1 MNRFVFS
8 GLYGAIA
15 LFFFLPFFNIT
26 CNNSHVLSYSGK
38 EIVFANKP
46 AVNEELAEYL
56 EDERFEA
63 AMGQMTQQKESVA
76 VRIGLS
82 LIWVL
87 AIFSF
92 VFILLKQVARRYHF
106 VVSPFILFVLTFFAI
121 NAKYSFSRPEMKN
134 MLFNISLNIDWG
146 LILAMIVS
154 ALIIGLNFIK
164 PKKDEFLIIEDQ
176 NTEP

>member
-8 GLYGAIA
+8 GLYGSIA
-15 LFFFLPFFNIT
+15 LFFFLPFFNIK

-56 EDERFEA
+56 EDERFES
-63 AMGQMTQQKESVA
+63 AMGQMTQQKESVI
-76 VRIGLS
+76 VRVALS
-82 LIWVL
+82 LSWAL

-92 VFILLKQVARRYHF
+92 LFLLIKEVSRRYHF
-106 VVSPFILFVLTFFAI
+106 IISPLIFLILALFAI
-121 NAKYSFSRPEMKN
+121 NAQYSFSRPEMKN
-134 MLFNISLNIDWG
+134 MLFNISFHLDWG
-146 LILAMIVS
+146 LILAFITC

-164 PKKDEFLIIEDQ
+164 PKQDDFLIIEDQ
-176 NTEP
+176 NIEP